1 MSESHLVVY
10 VFVLIAPQSMFFKT
24 VVSVHYDT
32 EEYVPHI
39 IFVCQILMLIST
51 FILSSD
57 NTVVLEHF
65 NFIYI

>member
-39 IFVCQILMLIST
+39 IFVCQILVNLY
-51 FILSSD
+51 FILQLLK
-57 NTVVLEHF
+57 TCQW
-65 NFIYI
+65 